1 MASLPLESFV
11 SMSSRKPS
19 SQQANREYSQ
29 LLRMQ
34 ERLLGQFLRIR
45 DELVAP
51 LTERLMHDIRS
62 RTGSA
67 PTETLADVISEVE
80 GGIRALKILE
90 SEVQGA
96 LLEEPGEEFTVD
108 GVSNLPA
115 PLGRFLAERSQD
127 PGFQYDVVQ
136 DEVRGWVI
144 RWKEYTHRGTVR
156 GYGQFYE
163 RPYAWLDE

>member
-1 MASLPLESFV
+1 MPPNP
-11 SMSSRKPS
+11 SRK
-19 SQQANREYSQ
+19 QANREYSQ

-34 ERLLGQFLRIR
+34 ERLIGHLLKIR

-51 LTERLMHDIRS
+51 VTETMLREIRV
-62 RTGSA
+62 RTGNA
-67 PTETLADVISEVE
+67 PNETIGEVLAKVE
-80 GGIRALKILE
+80 EAIRALKVLE
-90 SEVQGA
+90 SEAQAA
-96 LLEEPGEEFTVD
+96 LQAEEGDEFTVD
-108 GVSNLPA
+108 GISNLPA
-115 PLGRFLAERSQD
+115 PLARFLAERTQY
-127 PGFQYDVVQ
+127 PGFRYDVVQ

>member
-1 MASLPLESFV
+1 MAT
-11 SMSSRKPS
+11 RKPPAPK
-19 SQQANREYSQ
+19 QANREYAQ

-34 ERLLGQFLRIR
+34 ERLLTPLQRVR

-51 LTERLMHDIRS
+51 VTTGLLKEIRN
-62 RTGSA
+62 RTGTA
-67 PTETLADVISEVE
+67 PTQAMADVISEVE
-80 GGIRALKILE
+80 QSIRALKLLE
-90 SEVQGA
+90 SEVQSA
-96 LLEEPGEEFTVD
+96 MHEESGDEFVVT
-108 GVSNLPA
+108 GISNLPA
-115 PLGRFLAERSQD
+115 PLARFLAERSEL
-127 PGFQYDVVQ
+127 PGFRYEVVQ